1 MSGPVSIVWFRRDL
15 RLADNPALTA
25 AVARGGPVVP
35 VFIWAPAEEAPWQPG
50 AASRWWLHHS
60 LLALADDL
68 RKLGAPLVVRCGG
81 SQTHL
86 EDVIRSTGATQVF
99 WNRLYEPALRQRDE
113 KMAAALQRNGVEVQ
127 TFGANLLFEPESIAK
142 QTGGPFQVFTPY
154 WRRCLAEPPPAPP
167 LPAPKISPF
176 SSASDFQSLEENTRK
191 RWNATSGRVQSVPG
205 GHAPPCDFQGVEK
218 EHPVFSK
225 AWKNQDEKI
234 QALELLPK
242 IDWAAGLRA
251 AWQPGERGAQKLLK
265 HFDSLAYPAR
275 RDSPA
280 QAGTSRLAPYL
291 HFGEISPRQVWHA
304 LPAGAAEFRRQ
315 LGWREFA
322 HHLLWHFPHTPQQ
335 PLRAEFARFP
345 WDRDAAALKAWQRG
359 RTGFPIVDAGLRELW
374 STGWMHNR
382 VRMIVASFLVKDL
395 RLSWLEGARW
405 FWDTLVDADL
415 ANNTLGWQWAAGC
428 GADAAPYFRVFN
440 PALQQKKFDPDGEYI
455 RRRVPELGTAAYPSP
470 LVEHDAARHRALE
483 AYGAMRRKP
492 A

>member
-1 MSGPVSIVWFRRDL
+1 MLSSPSIVWFRRDL

-35 VFIWAPAEEAPWQPG
+35 LFIWSPEEEAPWQPG

-60 LLALADDL
+60 LIALADAL
-68 RKLGAPLVVRCGG
+68 QKLGLPLIVRRGG
-81 SQTHL
+81 SQKIL
-86 EDVIRSTGATQVF
+86 ADVIRTTGASAVF
-99 WNRLYEPALRQRDE
+99 WNRLYEPALRERDE
-113 KMAAALQRNGVEVQ
+113 KISSALRRSGVEVK
-127 TFGANLLFEPESIAK
+127 TFGANLLFEPDSIAK

-154 WRRCLAEPPPAPP
+154 WRRCLAEPPPDPP
-167 LPAPKISPF
+167 LPAP
-176 SSASDFQSLEENTRK
+176 SSSSSVFQTL
-191 RWNATSGRVQSVPG
+191 
-205 GHAPPCDFQGVEK
+205 EK
-218 EHPVFSK
+218 ETGDFSK
-225 AWKNQDEKI
+225 HWKSGTGLRPVQATPAHTAETAVPLSI

-242 IDWAAGLRA
+242 TDWAEGLRA

-265 HFDSLAYPAR
+265 PFDALAYPER
-275 RDSPA
+275 RDIPSC
-280 QAGTSRLAPYL
+280 AGTSRLSPHL

-304 LPAGAAEFRRQ
+304 LPAGAVEFRRQ

-335 PLRAEFARFP
+335 PLRAEFAHFP
-345 WDRDAAALKAWQRG
+345 WDTDAAALRAWQRG

-374 STGWMHNR
+374 RTGWMHNR

-440 PALQQKKFDPDGEYI
+440 PALQQKKFDPAGEYI
-455 RRRVPELGTAAYPSP
+455 RRWVPEFGSAAYPPP
-470 LVEHDAARHRALE
+470 LVDHDEARHRALA
-483 AYGAMRRKP
+483 AYGAMRGKK
-492 A
+492 

>member
-25 AVARGGPVVP
+25 AVARGGPIVP
-35 VFIWAPAEEAPWQPG
+35 LFIWAPDEEAPWQPG

-60 LLALADDL
+60 LLALGTAL
-68 RKLGAPLVVRCGG
+68 RTRGVPLIVRQGA
-81 SQTHL
+81 SL
-86 EDVIRSTGATQVF
+86 ENLQELIRATDATAVC
-99 WNRLYEPALRQRDE
+99 WNRLYEPALSERDE
-113 KMAAALQRNGVEVQ
+113 KIFAALRRSGVEVQ
-127 TFGANLLFEPESIAK
+127 TFGANLLYEPDSITK
-142 QTGGPFQVFTPY
+142 QSGGPFQVFTPY
-154 WRRCLAEPPPAPP
+154 WRRCLAEPPPEPP
-167 LPAPKISPF
+167 LPAP
-176 SSASDFQSLEENTRK
+176 R
-191 RWNATSGRVQSVPG
+191 R
-205 GHAPPCDFQGVEK
+205 FQGLTAFGCPSRFARLEK
-218 EHPVFSK
+218 EHPAFSK
-225 AWKNQDEKI
+225 AWKNPGEDF

-242 IDWAAGLRA
+242 IDWAGGLRA

-265 HFDSLAYPAR
+265 HFDSLAYPMR
-275 RDSPA
+275 RDFPA
-280 QAGTSRLAPYL
+280 QAGTSRLAPHL
-291 HFGEISPRQVWHA
+291 HFGEISPRQVWQA
-304 LPAGAAEFRRQ
+304 LPASAAEFRRQ

-322 HHLLWHFPHTPQQ
+322 HHLLWHFPHTATQ

-345 WDRDAAALKAWQRG
+345 WDRDAATLKAWQRG

-395 RLSWLEGARW
+395 RLAWLEGARW

-440 PALQQKKFDPDGEYI
+440 PALQQKKFDPAGAYI
-455 RRRVPELGTAAYPSP
+455 RRWLPEFGTAAYPPP
-470 LVEHDAARHRALE
+470 LVDHDEARHRALE
-483 AYGAMRRKP
+483 AYGSMRRKP

>member
-1 MSGPVSIVWFRRDL
+1 VTAPATIVWFRRDL
-15 RLADNPALTA
+15 RLADNPALAA

-35 VFIWAPAEEAPWQPG
+35 VFIWAPDEETPWQPG

-68 RKLGAPLVVRCGG
+68 HKLGAPLIVRHGG
-81 SQTHL
+81 SQAHL
-86 EDVIRSTGATQVF
+86 EEVIRLTGATAIF
-99 WNRLYEPALRQRDE
+99 WNRLYEPALYQRD
-113 KMAAALQRNGVEVQ
+113 KKIAAALRRNGTEVQ
-127 TFGANLLFEPESIAK
+127 TFDANLLFEPESIAK

-154 WRRCLAEPPPAPP
+154 WRRCLAEPPPTPP
-167 LPAPKISPF
+167 LSAP
-176 SSASDFQSLEENTRK
+176 R
-191 RWNATSGRVQSVPG
+191 G
-205 GHAPPCDFQGVEK
+205 FQGLTAFGCPSRFARLEK
-218 EHPVFSK
+218 TYPDFSK
-225 AWKNQDEKI
+225 GWKKQEKYF

-242 IDWAAGLRA
+242 IDWAGGLRA

-265 HFDSLAYPAR
+265 RFDALAYAAR
-275 RDSPA
+275 RDVPSV
-280 QAGTSRLAPYL
+280 AGTSRLAPHL
-291 HFGEISPRQVWHA
+291 HFGEISPRQIWHT

-322 HHLLWHFPHTPQQ
+322 HHLLWHFPHTAEQ
-335 PLRAEFARFP
+335 PLRAEFAHFP
-345 WDRDAAALKAWQRG
+345 WDVDTTALKAWQRG
-359 RTGFPIVDAGLRELW
+359 RTGFPFVDAGLRELW

-440 PALQQKKFDPDGEYI
+440 PALQQKKFDPTGDYI
-455 RRRVPELGTAAYPSP
+455 RRWLPEVGTAAYPPP
-470 LVEHDAARHRALE
+470 LVDHDAARLRALE
-483 AYGAMRRKP
+483 AYGTMRRKP